1 MEFVAAVNLVL
12 RGKLTDKLK
21 WSFKVYD
28 RDGNGCLDK
37 QEVRHIIRV
46 RSKKKIFK
54 VDMHNNN
61 VHTTTDNV
69 VIPDHPQDQDTWRP
83 RHQGKSGGHLRQDL

>member
-37 QEVRHIIRV
+37 QEVKHIIRV
-46 RSKKKIFK
+46 RLLGIK
-54 VDMHNNN
+54 
-61 VHTTTDNV
+61 
-69 VIPDHPQDQDTWRP
+69 
-83 RHQGKSGGHLRQDL
+83 

>member
-46 RSKKKIFK
+46 RSPGIKTFMPK
-54 VDMHNNN
+54 MYA
-61 VHTTTDNV
+61 
-69 VIPDHPQDQDTWRP
+69 R
-83 RHQGKSGGHLRQDL
+83 

>member
-46 RSKKKIFK
+46 RLPRRERFIIG
-54 VDMHNNN
+54 VHVLCTDDDRHDM
-61 VHTTTDNV
+61 VLL
-69 VIPDHPQDQDTWRP
+69 DHSQDQDT
-83 RHQGKSGGHLRQDL
+83 

>member
-46 RSKKKIFK
+46 RWTGINRFLL
-54 VDMHNNN
+54 DMH
-61 VHTTTDNV
+61 V
-69 VIPDHPQDQDTWRP
+69 
-83 RHQGKSGGHLRQDL
+83 

>member
-46 RSKKKIFK
+46 RSPGIKKFMLKMY
-54 VDMHNNN
+54 V
-61 VHTTTDNV
+61 
-69 VIPDHPQDQDTWRP
+69 
-83 RHQGKSGGHLRQDL
+83 